1 MNRNTVLFLA
11 LVLGVA
17 ATAPAHAAD
26 PARDGALAVPA
37 NRIVGA
43 WDGTGLVQPCGSA
56 LPFRT
61 VRNTIVFQAGGIVV
75 ENARFPPNG
84 VPNVHGVPGINQ
96 RSIGLGTWSYNP
108 NTGQYTMQLRFDY
121 FVDGAYHGY
130 GTVDRTILLSSDG
143 SRNGGTVRAVRYRA
157 DGSIV
162 AEECGT
168 ASGVRI
174 Q

>member
-1 MNRNTVLFLA
+1 MNLTTTFALA
-11 LVLGVA
+11 LAVA
-17 ATAPAHAAD
+17 AVTLPAGAD

-43 WDGTGLVQPCGSA
+43 WDGTGLVQPCGSG

-84 VPNVHGVPGINQ
+84 VPNVQGVPGITQ

-108 NTGQYTMQLRFDY
+108 ATGQYAMQLRFDY

-130 GTVDRTILLSSDG
+130 GVVERTILLSNDG
-143 SRNGGTVRAVRYRA
+143 TQNAGPVRAVRYRP

-168 ASGVRI
+168 GSGVRI